1 MEKVLIGIF
10 VILHGL
16 VHLLYFGQSWRM
28 FEMQPGMTWPDGS
41 WAFARLM
48 GNDATRLLASLAL
61 VVTAIGFIVAGVAI
75 LASQA
80 WGATLL
86 LVVSIFSSVLYL
98 LFWDG
103 TMAHIDNQG
112 AIGILINLALIV
124 VSRVWL

>member
-16 VHLLYFGQSWRM
+16 VHLLYFGQSWRI

>member
-41 WAFARLM
+41 WAFSRLM
-48 GNDATRLLASLAL
+48 GDDASRLLASFAL
-61 VVTAIGFIVAGVAI
+61 VLAAIGFVVAGIAI
-75 LASQA
+75 LAGQA
-80 WGATLL
+80 WGSTLL
-86 LVVSIFSSVLYL
+86 IVVSVFSSVLYV

-103 TMAHIDNQG
+103 KMSHLDNQG
-112 AIGILINLALIV
+112 AIGILINLGLIV

>member
-41 WAFARLM
+41 WAFARLV
-48 GNDATRLLASLAL
+48 GNDATRLLASLLL
-61 VVTAIGFIVAGVAI
+61 VVAAKGFIVAGIAI
-75 LASQA
+75 LAAQA

-86 LVVSIFSSVLYL
+86 LVVSIFSSVLYI

-103 TMAHIDNQG
+103 KMTHLDNQG

>member
-10 VILHGL
+10 VVLHGL

-41 WAFARLM
+41 WVFSRLM
-48 GNDATRLLASLAL
+48 GDNTSRLLASLAL
-61 VVTAIGFIVAGVAI
+61 VVAAIGFIVAGIAI
-75 LASQA
+75 LAGQA
-80 WGATLL
+80 WGSTLL
-86 LVVSIFSSVLYL
+86 LVVSIFSSVLYV

-103 TMAHIDNQG
+103 KMSHLDNQG
-112 AIGILINLALIV
+112 AIGILINLGLIV